1 MTIIEESLSKFLSS
15 LRKDQGYKN
24 WKKQFEDWVQ
34 TKDRVNDE
42 LKYFLIYDI
51 DDRIYRIRSEY
62 SATHNQIKLI
72 TAFIPPKRDKNK
84 LIEYQYHVYK
94 EVEKE

>member
-1 MTIIEESLSKFLSS
+1 MTVEQSLSKLISD
-15 LRKDQGYKN
+15 LKKDLGYKN

-42 LKYFLIYDI
+42 LKYYLIYDI
-51 DDRIYRIRSEY
+51 EHRSYKIRSEY

-84 LIEYQYHVYK
+84 LIEYQYHDYK
-94 EVEKE
+94 KGEPE